1 MEESKEGGGEMNQP
15 KGKDEERIVIK
26 KYYGV
31 CPKCGTDIEMDVQRT
46 MCPFCGAIVDLPF
59 RHDSE

>member
-1 MEESKEGGGEMNQP
+1 MNQP
-15 KGKDEERIVIK
+15 KGKDEERIAIK
-26 KYYGV
+26 KYSGV